1 VVRHRLPAARWLVT
15 VARLVPHKG
24 VDVTIRALRLL
35 AEEFPDLCYA
45 IVGEGSYQ
53 PSLEALARETGLADR
68 VHFLADVRD
77 AELPLAYA
85 LADVYVGVSRQTAR
99 DVEGFGISLLEAQ
112 ASGKPVVA
120 GRSGGMPDAVREG
133 ETGLLTDPEDPA
145 AVAAAIARL
154 LREPALAGRLGAGG
168 RSAVERYYNWDRVVD
183 DFRALSVT
191 ATPAPP

>member
-1 VVRHRLPAARWLVT
+1 
-15 VARLVPHKG
+15 
-24 VDVTIRALRLL
+24 
-35 AEEFPDLCYA
+35 
-45 IVGEGSYQ
+45 
-53 PSLEALARETGLADR
+53 
-68 VHFLADVRD
+68 
-77 AELPLAYA
+77 
-85 LADVYVGVSRQTAR
+85 
-99 DVEGFGISLLEAQ
+99 
-112 ASGKPVVA
+112 
-120 GRSGGMPDAVREG
+120 MPDAVREG